1 MIRVSNEH
9 PKAMEFTSFK
19 QKEGITD
26 DELIR
31 AAMAFESEF
40 LAKQPGV
47 IFHCLVR
54 NFSGEYANVL
64 FAKAKGDISNLEKA
78 AHNDPN
84 AGAFFGMID
93 MGSVKMTIQ
102 SMEKD
107 FSMPAHFSCVEYG
120 SFSLK
125 NNDYDALQK
134 VSESVERD
142 YLSKF
147 ENTRAHFVGRQSE
160 NLYAEVTFGA
170 TLGKTKEVCMG
181 YIGNPV
187 CQPMLDM
194 ADEKS
199 MQLDFWYVIA

>member
-19 QKEGITD
+19 QKEGVTD

-40 LAKQPGV
+40 LTKQPGV

-54 NFSGEYANVL
+54 NFSGDYANVL
-64 FAKAKGDISNLEKA
+64 FAKTKEDISNLEKA
-78 AHNDPN
+78 AHYDPN

-93 MGSVKMTIQ
+93 MGSVKMTTQ
-102 SMEKD
+102 SIEKD
-107 FSMPAHFSCVEYG
+107 FSVPAHFSCVEYG

-125 NNDYDALQK
+125 SNDYEALQK
-134 VSESVERD
+134 VSESIERD
-142 YLSKF
+142 YLSQF
-147 ENTRAHFVGRQSE
+147 ENTRAHFVGRQNE
-160 NLYAEVTFGA
+160 NLYTEVTFGA

-181 YIGNPV
+181 YIGNPI
-187 CQPMLDM
+187 CQPLLDM